1 MARTTTTPAH
11 RPVIGG
17 LNHVA
22 AAGHHMAAQAAMQV
36 LEAGG
41 NAVDAGCAAGIATG
55 VLEGV
60 HVSVAGVAP
69 IMVYLAATREVVT
82 ISGLGTWPQ
91 AASAAYF
98 QQKHGG
104 KIPTGIERTVI
115 PAAPDA
121 WITALER
128 FGTRSFGEVAAAA
141 IRIAREG
148 FPVYPYMHRFL
159 SKNRSKIERYPSTKA
174 IYYPGGEVP
183 ATGQVFV
190 QADLAATLQYMAD
203 EEKAAAARGGRLA
216 GLAAARHAF
225 YQGDV
230 AQKILA
236 YHRDHGGL
244 LTAADLAGFRVGVE
258 PPVMHRFDGIEVY
271 ACGPWCQGPMLLQE
285 LALLDAAEL
294 RALGHNS
301 PAYLHRLVEA
311 VKLAAADREAHY
323 SDPRFVEVPM
333 EALLSEAYSRARRA
347 LIDPARA
354 APAMPPAG
362 DPRRDAAPQHI
373 APAQRQVRSAV
384 EKSLLDTSYLCVI
397 DRAGNAFSAT
407 PSDGNTESPVIPG
420 TGFVASSRGSQSRA
434 DPAHP
439 AAVAPGKRPRLTP
452 NPALAILPDGGVMP
466 FGTPGGDVQTQ
477 AMLQCFLNVV
487 LFDMDLQSAIEAP
500 RVASYSFPSSFA
512 PNDYRPGELCLEGRI
527 APETAA
533 ALGALGHQVTWWDD
547 YTFEAGSI
555 CMARHDPATG
565 VRSAAADLRR
575 SAYAVGW

>member
-1 MARTTTTPAH
+1 MASNASLRAH
-11 RPVIGG
+11 RPVISG
-17 LNHVA
+17 LSHVA

-69 IMVYLAATREVVT
+69 IMIYLAETRQVTT
-82 ISGLGTWPQ
+82 ISGLGTWPK

-104 KIPTGIERTVI
+104 RIPTGIERTVI

-128 FGTRSFGEVAAAA
+128 FGTMSFSEVAAAS
-141 IRIAREG
+141 IRIARQG

-159 SKNRSKIERYPSTKA
+159 AKNRSKIERYPSTKA

-183 ATGQVFV
+183 ASGQVFV
-190 QADLAATLQYMAD
+190 QSDLAATLQYMAD
-203 EEKAAAARGGRLA
+203 EEQAAAGRGGRMA

-230 AQKILA
+230 AQKIVA
-236 YHRDHGGL
+236 YHRDHGGFV
-244 LTAADLAGFRVGVE
+244 TAEDMAAFRVGVE
-258 PPVMHRFDGIEVY
+258 ASVMHRFDGIEVH

-285 LALLDAAEL
+285 LALLDAEEL

-301 PAYLHRLVEA
+301 PGYLHRIIEA
-311 VKLAAADREAHY
+311 VKLAAADREAYY

-333 EALLSEAYSRARRA
+333 ESLLSDAYSRQRRA
-347 LIDPARA
+347 MIDPQRA

-362 DPRRDAAPQHI
+362 DPRKAAPPPI
-373 APAQRQVRSAV
+373 RQVLSEV
-384 EKSLLDTSYLCVI
+384 EKSLLDTSFLCVI
-397 DRAGNAFSAT
+397 DRQGNAFSAT
-407 PSDGNTESPVIPG
+407 PSDGNTESPIIPG

-434 DPAHP
+434 DPTHP
-439 AAVAPGKRPRLTP
+439 AAVEPGKRPRLTP
-452 NPALAILPDGGVMP
+452 NPALAVFRDGGVMP

-487 LFDMDLQSAIEAP
+487 LFDMDLQTAIEAP

-512 PNDYRPGELCLEGRI
+512 PNDYRPGELCMEGRI
-527 APETAA
+527 APETGE
-533 ALGALGHQVTWWDD
+533 ALTALGHTVVWWED
-547 YTFEAGSI
+547 YTYEAGSI
-555 CMARHDPATG
+555 CMARHDPASG
-565 VRSAAADLRR
+565 VRTAAADLRR